1 MKKAFSTLAC
11 QALGYKEVVELA
23 LQEGIHAFE
32 VRLHKGNRFFD
43 LPIEEVPGAM
53 AYLESRGIVITDL
66 ATGVMICDYNK
77 TAIEDGKYCVDLAI
91 MTKSKGIRVFIGDFI
106 KRFSDKASDNYE
118 GIVKALKEL
127 CAYAEE
133 RNVEIW
139 IETHNAFSE
148 GRVLARLIKD
158 VAYDNVKIIWDVMHP
173 YEFGE
178 TPKETLAYLGD
189 KIVHTHIKDGVRYED
204 TDLILCKCTKL
215 GEGTVPIAEII
226 SLLKD
231 VGYDGYYSL
240 EWESAWREEIRDTF
254 KSLPELLRHF
264 NDYMEKFGA

>member
-11 QALGYKEVVELA
+11 QALGYKEVAELA

-32 VRLHKGNRFFD
+32 VRLHKENRFFD
-43 LPIEEVPGAM
+43 LPIEEVPGA
-53 AYLESRGIVITDL
+53 I
-66 ATGVMICDYNK
+66 
-77 TAIEDGKYCVDLAI
+77 
-91 MTKSKGIRVFIGDFI
+91 
-106 KRFSDKASDNYE
+106 
-118 GIVKALKEL
+118 
-127 CAYAEE
+127 
-133 RNVEIW
+133 
-139 IETHNAFSE
+139 
-148 GRVLARLIKD
+148 
-158 VAYDNVKIIWDVMHP
+158 
-173 YEFGE
+173 
-178 TPKETLAYLGD
+178 AYLGD
-189 KIVHTHIKDGVRYED
+189 KIVHTHIKDGIRYED
-204 TDLILCKCTKL
+204 PDLILCKCTKL